1 MLAPI
6 SPEPA
11 QDVTSTP
18 IPSSRCSP
26 VPSEAGLQSHFPSAQ
41 KLDELARKVSMGRRL
56 S

>member
-1 MLAPI
+1 MLALV

-18 IPSSRCSP
+18 IPSSRHSP
-26 VPSEAGLQSHFPSAQ
+26 VPFIAGQQSLFPSTL
-41 KLDELARKVSMGRRL
+41 KPDELARNVSTGQRL